1 MPAWRFWSVQ
11 ILRLLLVAAAMAAG
25 APWPALAA
33 GWLLLVLL
41 HVEWQLADRQ
51 GVEPAAAPAAPDP
64 AEALRARWTQLAQG
78 PRGRAVPVPPSGTCW
93 FVPDTSRRQH

>member
-11 ILRLLLVAAAMAAG
+11 ILRLLLVAAATAAG

-41 HVEWQLADRQ
+41 HVEWQLAR
-51 GVEPAAAPAAPDP
+51 PSSPRASAAPDP

-78 PRGRAVPVPPSGTCW
+78 PRGRAVLVPPSGTCW